1 MAMKLHE
8 VAQRLGCEL
17 HGNGETEILG
27 VNGIDEAGPGEL
39 TFVASKKYLAKL
51 PATKAAGVILA
62 QDAPAVSLPSL
73 RAANPYLAFAQALE
87 LFYPPYAPPEG
98 VHPTAVISTSARL
111 GAHASIGPYAVI
123 GENVVIGDHA
133 HLFAH
138 VVIYP
143 NVSVGHSFTAHA
155 GVVVREGT
163 RIGDRVVL
171 QGGVV
176 IGGDGFGY
184 VPLPDGSTYKIPQS
198 GIVVLE
204 DEVEVGA
211 NTTIDRATIGA
222 TVIHRGAKI
231 DNLVMI
237 GHGCEVGEGALL
249 AAQVGL
255 SGSTKLEAGV
265 RMGGQVGAAGH
276 LTVGKNTMV
285 AAQSGIPHDVPA
297 NSVIGGYPAVN
308 IRSWRRYSAVLPKLP
323 EILRRLR
330 RLEQMLG
337 KERKAGEEVDNS

>member
-1 MAMKLHE
+1 MKLL
-8 VAQRLGCEL
+8 VIAQRLGCEL
-17 HGNGETEILG
+17 RGDGETEIRG
-27 VNGIDEAGPGEL
+27 VNGLDEAGPGEL
-39 TFVASKKYLAKL
+39 TFVANKKYLAKL
-51 PATKAAGVILA
+51 PATKAAAVILA
-62 QDAPAVSLPSL
+62 PDAPDLSLPSL
-73 RAANPYLAFAQALE
+73 RTANPYLAFAQALE
-87 LFYPPYAPPEG
+87 LFYPPYVPPEG
-98 VHPTAVISTSARL
+98 VHPTAVIAASARI
-111 GAHASIGPYAVI
+111 GTHASIGPYAVI
-123 GENVVIGDHA
+123 GEEVVIGDYA
-133 HLFAH
+133 RIFAH

-143 NVSVGHSFTAHA
+143 HVVVGHHFTAHA

-171 QGGVV
+171 QSGVV
-176 IGGDGFGY
+176 LGGDGFGY
-184 VPLPDGSTYKIPQS
+184 VPLPDGSAYKIPQS
-198 GIVVLE
+198 GVVVLE

-211 NTTIDRATIGA
+211 NTTIDRATVGA
-222 TVIHRGAKI
+222 TVIRRGAKI

-237 GHGCEVGEGALL
+237 GHGCEVGQGALL

-308 IRSWRRYSAVLPKLP
+308 ISSWRRYSAVLPKLP
-323 EILRRLR
+323 ELLRRVR
-330 RLEQMLG
+330 WLEQALG
-337 KERKAGEEVDNS
+337 KRGDEGDNGK